1 MMMVPLALVLIGA
14 VCALMA
20 IQAHRLLTAALWLAL
35 ASALVAILFYQLG
48 AYELAVIELSVG
60 SGLVT
65 VLLFLAISTTGDQPL
80 RLKSVVPRWLAL
92 LLTVLALALVAS
104 RTLPDSV
111 AVIGAVSEDS
121 FSAVLWNERLTDLL
135 LQIALIII
143 GLIAVLGLLHSPEP
157 PGKRAGATISEPT
170 ARLALLEEAL

>member
-92 LLTVLALALVAS
+92 LLTVLTLALVAS

-157 PGKRAGATISEPT
+157 QGKRAGATISEPT
-170 ARLALLEEAL
+170 ARPALLEEAL

>member
-104 RTLPDSV
+104 RTLPDSA

-143 GLIAVLGLLHSPEP
+143 GLIAVLGLLHSPETQD
-157 PGKRAGATISEPT
+157 KRAGATISEPT
-170 ARLALLEEAL
+170 ARPALLEEAL